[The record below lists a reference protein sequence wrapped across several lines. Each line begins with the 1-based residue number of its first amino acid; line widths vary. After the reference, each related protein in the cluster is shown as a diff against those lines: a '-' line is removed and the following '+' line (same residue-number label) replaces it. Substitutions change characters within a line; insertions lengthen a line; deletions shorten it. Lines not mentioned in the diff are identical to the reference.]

1 MYSCFFVSLSKE
13 SPLDKRLLALPE
25 MDVSGV
31 LKSCE
36 IARSRFARNC
46 SFFARIAASCFSRA
60 FSHFQAR
67 AHSPRMDSR
76 ILFSNGS
83 TRCFPHHD
91 SNNSIYHTVA
101 ANSKVQTFCIG
112 KRSCCS
118 SGTFIVFQ
126 YPAGNGL
133 FIFGNTRFQNFLQLQ
148 KKYAAY
154 PTLLHQLNKKRYLF
168 LKSLMS

>member
-1 MYSCFFVSLSKE
+1 
-13 SPLDKRLLALPE
+13 

-60 FSHFQAR
+60 FFSFSKAR

-83 TRCFPHHD
+83 RGISPITIPTTPYTILLLRTARYRHFALESVPVVD
-91 SNNSIYHTVA
+91 
-101 ANSKVQTFCIG
+101 
-112 KRSCCS
+112 
-118 SGTFIVFQ
+118 
-126 YPAGNGL
+126 PARLL
-133 FIFGNTRFQNFLQLQ
+133 FFNTQPATAFSFRKYTIPNFLQLQ

-168 LKSLMS
+168 PIV